1 MADNHTDQANVTV
14 SVVGTTGAVATPTAA
29 AVEGVVSGTVA
40 KTPAGQPNL
49 LVNVVPPVV
58 AIAVRF
64 VNSFLTSFVGLV
76 TAAGIGVAGAS
87 IPGADFSTVVQ
98 GAAVASLAIAG
109 VETLKNIV
117 TIFGKLENKYPLAT
131 GSI

>member
-1 MADNHTDQANVTV
+1 MAETNTPTPDQVTV

-29 AVEGVVSGTVA
+29 AVEGVISGTVA
-40 KTPAGQPNL
+40 KTPTGQPNL
-49 LVNVVPPVV
+49 LVNVVPPLQ

-64 VNSFLTSFVGLV
+64 VNSFLTTFLGLI
-76 TAAGIGVAGAS
+76 TAAGIGVSTNAVS
-87 IPGADFSTVVQ
+87 ADLATVVK
-98 GAAVASLAIAG
+98 ASVVSALVVGG
-109 VETLKNIV
+109 VEVVKSLV